1 MTKSSILIEK
11 YKYMKGKE
19 KSIGIVRGMDKNE
32 RNYDKVVTIFEWK
45 RYEVME
51 IGSDPDMI
59 KDYPEW
65 NYFLTII
72 KAQTRFAITALL
84 NLINNDTQKNK

>member
-1 MTKSSILIEK
+1 
-11 YKYMKGKE
+11 MKDKE
-19 KSIGIVRGMDKNE
+19 KSIGIVRVMDKNE

-65 NYFLTII
+65 NYFLAII
-72 KAQTRFAITALL
+72 KTQTQFTITALL

>member
-11 YKYMKGKE
+11 YKYMKDKE
-19 KSIGIVRGMDKNE
+19 KSIGIVRVMDKNE

-45 RYEVME
+45 RYEIIE

-65 NYFLTII
+65 NFFLAII
-72 KAQTRFAITALL
+72 KTQTQFAITALL

>member
-11 YKYMKGKE
+11 YKYMKDKE

-45 RYEVME
+45 RYEIIE

-65 NYFLTII
+65 NFFLAII
-72 KAQTRFAITALL
+72 KAQTQFAITALL

>member
-11 YKYMKGKE
+11 YKYMKDKE

-45 RYEVME
+45 RYEIIE

-65 NYFLTII
+65 NFFLAII
-72 KAQTRFAITALL
+72 KAQTQFAITALL
-84 NLINNDTQKNK
+84 NLINNDTQKN

>member
-1 MTKSSILIEK
+1 
-11 YKYMKGKE
+11 MKDKE

-32 RNYDKVVTIFEWK
+32 RNYDKIVTIFEWK

-65 NYFLTII
+65 NYFLAII
-72 KAQTRFAITALL
+72 KTQTQFTITALL

>member
-1 MTKSSILIEK
+1 
-11 YKYMKGKE
+11 MKDKE

-45 RYEVME
+45 RYEIIE

-65 NYFLTII
+65 NFFLAII
-72 KAQTRFAITALL
+72 KTQTQFAITALL